1 MMTTLALL
9 NGKEYDIKET
19 DEQVTK
25 CIDASV
31 DWIKLT
37 LVRDNLSSN
46 PKEEQCRFMKA
57 AVAYW
62 Y

>member
-1 MMTTLALL
+1 MTTLALL
-9 NGKEYDIKET
+9 NGKKYNIKET
-19 DEQVTK
+19 ADQVTEE
-25 CIDASV
+25 INASI

-46 PKEEQCRFMKA
+46 PKEEECRFMKA
-57 AVAYW
+57 AIAYW